1 MGAMEDDW
9 RLRQAVFNGDI
20 KTLREMISNGAD
32 PRTEDNEG
40 TSILMHGACFGHLEI
55 VKFLVEEVCI
65 PLEKCDKNG
74 NTTLL
79 SASLPI
85 YPNLEVLQYLVSS
98 GADLQAR
105 NFMGETALHIASRSQ
120 SLETF
125 KFLQQSGIPIDSQD
139 LQGKTVLHH
148 AAELGDAQMVKYLL
162 DQKCLPVDCRDKY
175 GQTPL
180 MLTAEFPRSEQ
191 DPVRHGEW
199 IDHTDYVSKA
209 LKLIVGAGADP
220 TAKDVVGRTA
230 LHRALGCK
238 ENFQYLQKIHPNF
251 KDGLDK
257 KGQSAIMRAISAFRY
272 HYDMPHVIKLLV
284 QGGADVNLCDRDGKT
299 ALCLAIEK
307 DAFWA
312 LRELIEGGVTLSSCR
327 KDELTDILHMAVW
340 RHQDELVT
348 RLIAAGADVN
358 SKETGEAEKSTLH
371 GHTARCLEINEL
383 SYRGEG
389 WIDAEFS
396 GNSPLFKSLESEK
409 IVTNLIAAGGDVNF
423 KDDNGC
429 TPLLAAIHK
438 EHLKALDL
446 LLKAGADRNAVDNCD
461 VTALHLAANCR
472 KVPPQIIAFAKEQ
485 IEQGMRLDIM
495 DHQGR
500 TPLHYAA
507 LTGNHRVMKLLI
519 SLGANVNAL
528 DVYGKTPI
536 VMPAIH
542 SLKDCRLVKQL
553 LINAG
558 ADLTVR
564 DKHGKT
570 ALHTSFENDNI
581 EITKFLMKKHQQ
593 EIGCDNDG
601 NNILHCAARARRDA
615 LDKVKYILNKKLTTL
630 EEKNENGETALMCA
644 VQLPSWHTEKQ
655 TLVQI
660 LLTSGASPNAKDSQG
675 KTPLHIA
682 AAEGDAKTVEAL
694 IAAGADVTER
704 DLNGRMPLH
713 WAAQS
718 YSAEAVELLL
728 NERNEQHEMVINQQ
742 DNGGQ
747 TPLML
752 AVKEKQSV
760 KLLLKEGANVNM
772 QDCAGRTALQA
783 AIECKNFD
791 AMKLLLIAGADFL
804 PAQREYHVRAIH
816 LAVAAGDTKILEHLI
831 SMGMDLLHCWWDPEH
846 KTTLLHVAAET
857 SVEMLKQVLNVGK
870 SVDTFDNEG
879 YSAFHRAV
887 LSGNCAVIKYFLEEI
902 QTPVDQR
909 DAKGRTSL
917 ILVAASDNWLLMES
931 AVPDILLHAGADA
944 SAQDNENITAYDLA
958 LQSRNQKY
966 ADLLEMAQHLC

>member
-1 MGAMEDDW
+1 MGVMEDDW
-9 RLRQAVFNGDI
+9 HLRQAAYNGDI

-32 PRTEDNEG
+32 PRIKDDEG
-40 TSILMHGACFGHLEI
+40 KSILMDGACHGHLEM

-65 PLEKCDKNG
+65 PLEECDRNG

-79 SASLPI
+79 CASLSMC
-85 YPNLEVLQYLVSS
+85 PNLEVLQYLVSS

-105 NFMGETALHIASRSQ
+105 NLMGETALHIASRSQ

-199 IDHTDYVSKA
+199 IDHTDYVNKA

-257 KGQSAIMRAISAFRY
+257 NGQSAIMRAISAFQY
-272 HYDMPHVIKLLV
+272 NYDVPQVIKLLV
-284 QGGADVNLCDRDGKT
+284 QGGADVNLCDGDGKT

-312 LRELIEGGVTLSSCR
+312 LKELVEGGVTLSSCR
-327 KDELTDILHMAVW
+327 KDELSDILHMALW

-358 SKETGEAEKSTLH
+358 SKERGEAEKSTLQ
-371 GHTARCLEINEL
+371 GHTARCLELNVL
-383 SYRGEG
+383 SHRGEG
-389 WIDAEFS
+389 LIDTEFA
-396 GNSPLFKSLESEK
+396 GHSPLFKSLKSEK
-409 IVTNLIAAGGDVNF
+409 IVTHLIAAGADVNF

-429 TPLLAAIHK
+429 TPLLAAIHR
-438 EHLKALDL
+438 EHFEALDL
-446 LLKAGADRNAVDNCD
+446 LLKAGADRNVMDNCG
-461 VTALHLAANCR
+461 VTALHLAASCR
-472 KVPPQIIAFAKEQ
+472 KVPPRVIAFAKEQ
-485 IEQGMRLDIM
+485 IEHGMRPDIM

-519 SLGANVNAL
+519 SLGANVNAV

-536 VMPAIH
+536 VMLAIH
-542 SLKDCRLVKQL
+542 SRKDCRLVKEL

-564 DKHGKT
+564 DKNGKT
-570 ALHTSFENDNI
+570 ALHTSFEIDNF
-581 EITKFLMKKHQQ
+581 EITKFLMEKHQQ
-593 EIGCDNDG
+593 EIGCDNNG
-601 NNILHCAARARRDA
+601 NNILHCAVRARRDT
-615 LDKVKYILNKKLTTL
+615 LDKVKYILNKKLTTI
-630 EEKNENGETALMCA
+630 EEKNENGETALMYA
-644 VQLPSWHTEKQ
+644 VQLPSFHTIKQ

-660 LLTSGASPNAKDSQG
+660 LLTSGASLNAKDKQG

-682 AAEGDAKTVEAL
+682 AAEGDAKTMETL

-718 YSAEAVELLL
+718 HRAEAVELLL
-728 NERNEQHEMVINQQ
+728 NERKEQHEMGINQQ

-760 KLLLKEGANVNM
+760 KLLLKQGANVNT

-791 AMKLLLIAGADFL
+791 AMKLLLVAGADFL

-816 LAVAAGDTKILEHLI
+816 LAVAAGDNKILEHLI
-831 SMGMDLLHCWWDPEH
+831 SMGMDLLDCWWDPEH

-857 SVEMLKQVLNVGK
+857 SVEMLKQVLNMGK

-887 LSGNCAVIKYFLEEI
+887 LSGNCAVIKYFLEEL
-902 QTPVDQR
+902 QTPVDQT

-917 ILVAASDNWLLMES
+917 ILVAASDNWLLMKS
-931 AVPDILLHAGADA
+931 SVPHILLHAGADA
-944 SAQDNENITAYDLA
+944 SAQDNENMTAYDLA
-958 LQSRNQKY
+958 LRSRNQKY